1 MTPTLNILD
10 DLDVEG
16 RTVLVRVDFNVPLA
30 DGKVADDT
38 RIRAALPS
46 ITWLHERGAKVVL
59 ASHLGRPK
67 GKPVESMSLLPA
79 AAHLATLMNAPV
91 VFSHDVSGDEVA
103 ALVREQ
109 SQTAI
114 IVLENLRFDPL
125 EKAGDD
131 DLAKSLAQLADLFV
145 CDAFGTMHREHA
157 SITGIPKHLPSAA
170 GRLVE
175 AEVNA
180 LRKLTNTPSR
190 PFGAVLGGA
199 KVSDKLGLLQDL
211 ATRVDHIFI
220 GGAMAY
226 TFMLARGEEVGAS
239 RVEEDQLDAAAAIL
253 EDAKSRGC
261 AIHLPTDHVVAET
274 FSKDAA
280 PRVVEAIEDGWMG
293 LDVGPQ
299 TLEAW
304 SSVLAECKT
313 IFWNGPMGVFEWP
326 SFSGG
331 TKGVAEALATS
342 KAYTVIG
349 GGDSAAAANTFDV
362 ADRISHL
369 STGGGA
375 SLQFLKNGTL
385 PGLEVLQKAR

>member
-1 MTPTLNILD
+1 MAPTFDEKLAVRFESFRVEPTLRH
-10 DLDVEG
+10 VKCCA
-16 RTVLVRVDFNVPLA
+16 RV
-30 DGKVADDT
+30 
-38 RIRAALPS
+38 
-46 ITWLHERGAKVVL
+46 VVC
-59 ASHLGRPK
+59 G
-67 GKPVESMSLLPA
+67 V
-79 AAHLATLMNAPV
+79 
-91 VFSHDVSGDEVA
+91 
-103 ALVREQ
+103 
-109 SQTAI
+109 
-114 IVLENLRFDPL
+114 
-125 EKAGDD
+125 
-131 DLAKSLAQLADLFV
+131 
-145 CDAFGTMHREHA
+145 
-157 SITGIPKHLPSAA
+157 
-170 GRLVE
+170 
-175 AEVNA
+175 
-180 LRKLTNTPSR
+180 
-190 PFGAVLGGA
+190 
-199 KVSDKLGLLQDL
+199 
-211 ATRVDHIFI
+211 
-220 GGAMAY
+220 
-226 TFMLARGEEVGAS
+226 
-239 RVEEDQLDAAAAIL
+239 DAAAAIL
-253 EDAKSRGC
+253 KDAKSRGC

-280 PRVVEAIEDGWMG
+280 PSVVEAIEDGWMG

-299 TLEAW
+299 TIEAW